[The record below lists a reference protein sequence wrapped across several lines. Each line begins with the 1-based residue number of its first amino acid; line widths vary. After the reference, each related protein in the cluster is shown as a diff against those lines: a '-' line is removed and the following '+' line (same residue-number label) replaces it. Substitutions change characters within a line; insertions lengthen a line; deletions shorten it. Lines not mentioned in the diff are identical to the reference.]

1 MHTLQSLA
9 KLSAF
14 KLDLQGAHDTINNGQ
29 VFLWDKYGDSWYG
42 VDGLNVIKIA
52 ESGSIHSMRG
62 GHCSFFRTRDDM
74 HEIFSHISRDKIVAS
89 AVKKSPNMRLL
100 RQNPFQCMITF
111 VVSSNS
117 AIPNIRRSLQ
127 RLCIKYGKRVSYDG
141 FEFFLFPE
149 PDRLACATI
158 AGLRS
163 CGLGYRTPYV
173 KAAAIAV
180 NSGRLDLSS
189 MRRRRYEAVRE
200 ELLEIPGIGSKVADC
215 TMLFSL
221 DKLDS
226 VPLDRWVVR
235 ILEKYYPGK
244 FDAGTSLTPKAYLV
258 IRKRILKHFGKYA
271 GFSQQFLF
279 KAERDAAGRKWLQ

>member
-74 HEIFSHISRDKIVAS
+74 HEIFCMIKFS

-127 RLCIKYGKRVSYDG
+127 RLCISIV
-141 FEFFLFPE
+141 
-149 PDRLACATI
+149 
-158 AGLRS
+158 
-163 CGLGYRTPYV
+163 
-173 KAAAIAV
+173 
-180 NSGRLDLSS
+180 
-189 MRRRRYEAVRE
+189 
-200 ELLEIPGIGSKVADC
+200 
-215 TMLFSL
+215 
-221 DKLDS
+221 
-226 VPLDRWVVR
+226 
-235 ILEKYYPGK
+235 
-244 FDAGTSLTPKAYLV
+244 
-258 IRKRILKHFGKYA
+258 
-271 GFSQQFLF
+271 
-279 KAERDAAGRKWLQ
+279 

>member
-1 MHTLQSLA
+1 MHTLQSQA

-14 KLDLQGAHDTINNGQ
+14 KFDLQGAHDTINNGQ
-29 VFLWDKYGDSWYG
+29 VFLWDKYGNSWYG
-42 VDGLNVIKIA
+42 VDGFNIIKIA

-74 HEIFSHISRDKIVAS
+74 CKIFSHISKDKIVAK

-100 RQNPFQCMITF
+100 RQDPFQCMITF

-127 RLCIKYGKRVSYDG
+127 RLCTKYGKQISYDG
-141 FEFFLFPE
+141 LEFFLFPE
-149 PDRLACATI
+149 PSRLACATI
-158 AGLRS
+158 AGLCS
-163 CGLGYRTPYV
+163 CGLGYRAPYV
-173 KAAAIAV
+173 KAAAVAV
-180 NSGRLDLSS
+180 NSGRLDLLS
-189 MRRRRYEAVRE
+189 MRRHRYESTRE
-200 ELLEIPGIGSKVADC
+200 ALLEIPGIGGKVADC
-215 TMLFSL
+215 IMLFSL
-221 DKLDS
+221 DKLDA

-244 FDAGTSLTPKAYLV
+244 FDAGTSLTPKAYLT
-258 IRKRILKHFGKYA
+258 IRGKILKHFGMYA

>member
-1 MHTLQSLA
+1 MMV
-9 KLSAF
+9 LS
-14 KLDLQGAHDTINNGQ
+14 
-29 VFLWDKYGDSWYG
+29 
-42 VDGLNVIKIA
+42 
-52 ESGSIHSMRG
+52 
-62 GHCSFFRTRDDM
+62 
-74 HEIFSHISRDKIVAS
+74 
-89 AVKKSPNMRLL
+89 
-100 RQNPFQCMITF
+100 
-111 VVSSNS
+111 
-117 AIPNIRRSLQ
+117 
-127 RLCIKYGKRVSYDG
+127 
-141 FEFFLFPE
+141 FFLFPE

-200 ELLEIPGIGSKVADC
+200 ALLEIPGIGSKVADC

-258 IRKRILKHFGKYA
+258 IRERILKHFGKYA